1 MQRLMPVI
9 SILILFIP
17 QESWSGD
24 LATDKIFREM
34 ERREQA
40 CEPVTEASLVCY
52 NGLHGCMTV
61 LGYYKR
67 SCEYNDDFLDLEN
80 FIRNTTKENEEARDR
95 LLGQLSSIELE
106 FDQQNWKL
114 EEALNTAKLWKMQAN
129 DLEEKAVKALTKSLT
144 DMRLIQRISYETGT
158 PNDFDTTLKRI
169 QKYYKAQPLQ
179 ERKEIQLVLKAR
191 GLYHSEIDGVWG
203 KNTELAFLIYL
214 APKTDVSNARS
225 VEELFIEMKKGFII
239 GNLWAREE
247 YEQEVNYIYSDS
259 KKIITID
266 PKSLTNTRLV
276 EDPDQDFTFSK
287 PSSSTTFRQTG
298 NNIFGSDGSSYRKVG
313 KNIFGSDGTSC
324 RQVGNNLFC
333 N

>member
-24 LATDKIFREM
+24 PYKDPILLSLTKRG
-34 ERREQA
+34 QP
-40 CEPVTEASLVCY
+40 CEPVTESSLVC
-52 NGLHGCMTV
+52 NDGTSCMTV

-67 SCEYNDDFLDLEN
+67 SCEYADDFLDLEN
-80 FIRNTTKENEEARDR
+80 FVRNNTNENEETHDR
-95 LLGQLSSIELE
+95 LL
-106 FDQQNWKL
+106 WKL
-114 EEALNTAKLWKMQAN
+114 FNIENEFNEHDRKLEQALNTAKLWKKQAN
-129 DLEEKAVKALTKSLT
+129 DLEKQARTKRLA
-144 DMRLIQRISYETGT
+144 DMRLIQRVSLETGT
-158 PNDFDTTLKRI
+158 PNDFVTTLKRI
-169 QKYYKAQPLQ
+169 QEYYKAQPIQ
-179 ERKEIQLVLKAR
+179 ERKDIQLVLKAR

-203 KNTELAFLIYL
+203 QNTQIAFLIYL
-214 APKTDVSNARS
+214 APKTDVSNASS

-239 GNLWAREE
+239 DNLWVRED
-247 YEQEVNYIYSDS
+247 YEQEVIDIYSDS
-259 KKIITID
+259 RKIITID
-266 PKSLTNTRLV
+266 PQPLTNTIMI
-276 EDPDQDFTFSK
+276 EDPDQDFTFFK
-287 PSSSTTFRQTG
+287 PPSSITFRQTG